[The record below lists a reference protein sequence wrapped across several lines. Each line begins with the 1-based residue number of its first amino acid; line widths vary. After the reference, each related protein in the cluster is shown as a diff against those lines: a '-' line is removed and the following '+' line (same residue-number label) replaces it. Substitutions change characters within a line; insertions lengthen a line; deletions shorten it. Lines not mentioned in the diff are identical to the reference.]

1 MIPQAMQTFQYGA
14 TIKLVVQ
21 FIDPIATAANNNVP
35 VPLNIAGATDLLV
48 CLLYPDTLTTMN
60 FGGTFVTDGTDGQ
73 IYYTTEYNVDLVQ
86 LDLYQI
92 QGKATLGGT
101 PILTAVGYF
110 KVVANT
116 DNVD

>member
-14 TIKLVVQ
+14 AIKLVVQ

-48 CLLYPDTLTTMN
+48 CLLFPDTLTTMN
-60 FGGTFVTDGTDGQ
+60 FTGAFVTDGTDGQ

-86 LDLYQI
+86 LGLFQI
-92 QGKATLGGT
+92 QGKATLGSV

-110 KVVANT
+110 QVLVNT